1 MLKIQTTTK
10 FERDYKRMQKRHK
23 EIEKLRKIMR
33 KLQKQESLDPKH
45 NDHPLTGEFKDSRDC
60 HIEPDWVLIYRVAGD
75 TIYFERTGSHSDLF
89 RQ

>member
-1 MLKIQTTTK
+1 M
-10 FERDYKRMQKRHK
+10 
-23 EIEKLRKIMR
+23 EKLRKILR
-33 KLQKQESLDPKH
+33 KLQHQEPLDPKL

>member
-1 MLKIQTTTK
+1 M
-10 FERDYKRMQKRHK
+10 
-23 EIEKLRKIMR
+23 EKLRKIMR

-45 NDHPLTGEFKDSRDC
+45 NDHPLTGEFKDSWDC